1 MARDAALGLVV
12 QELLLPETIDDKRA
26 KVVLYKS
33 PFLDII
39 LLLPA
44 RAKVGGFAA

>member
-1 MARDAALGLVV
+1 MTARDKGG
-12 QELLLPETIDDKRA
+12 D
-26 KVVLYKS
+26 KS